1 MVAVIAS
8 MGHLFIGTG
17 VQQTALASS
26 IAPL

>member
-1 MVAVIAS
+1 MSGLLAPMAD
-8 MGHLFIGTG
+8 LFIGTG

>member
-1 MVAVIAS
+1 MLGVLAS
-8 MGHLFIGTG
+8 MGDLFIRKG